1 VSKYFFVLLTIS
13 MTFHGISNGQD
24 YFRIKADFSVKISIN
39 DSTRSLTKGIVYYDK
54 NIKDLIYDISFPK
67 IEKWISKDTSLYKI
81 NNDSL
86 YQRVTIPSIN
96 EFTVFHLSLNAGLND
111 FGLKNSIYKIDK
123 VEKKENLVLS
133 YYKIPEKVN
142 IPIAQV
148 VIAKR
153 DNRLESVIMV
163 GEDQKILSK
172 QFFRNYIKIDA
183 FEFPQQII
191 QVLYTTG
198 SRVENYQVTEF
209 RNIKINDMT
218 NSNMY
223 QVNLK
228 KYE

>member
-1 VSKYFFVLLTIS
+1 MSKYFFVLLPLV
-13 MTFHGISNGQD
+13 MTFHGNCYGQD
-24 YFRIKADFSVKISIN
+24 YFRIKADFTVKISIN
-39 DSTRSLTKGIVYYDK
+39 DSTKSLTKGIVYYDK

-67 IEKWISKDTSLYKI
+67 IEKWISKDTSLYKVK
-81 NNDSL
+81 NDSL

-96 EFTVFHLSLNAGLND
+96 EFTVFHLALNAGLND
-111 FGLKNSIYKIDK
+111 FGLKNSIYKINK

-133 YYKIPEKVN
+133 YYNIPEKVS

-163 GEDQKILSK
+163 GKDQKILSK

-191 QVLYTTG
+191 QVLYTG
-198 SRVENYQVTEF
+198 SRVENYQVTDF

-218 NSNMY
+218 NINLY

>member
-1 VSKYFFVLLTIS
+1 VSKYFFVLLTIG

-24 YFRIKADFSVKISIN
+24 YFRIKGDFSVKISIN

-67 IEKWISKDTSLYKI
+67 IEKWISKDTSLYKV

-111 FGLKNSIYKIDK
+111 FGLKNSIYKINK
-123 VEKKENLVLS
+123 VEKKGDLVLS

-142 IPIAQV
+142 ILIDHV

-191 QVLYTTG
+191 QVLYTG
-198 SRVENYQVTEF
+198 SGDESYQVTDF
-209 RNIKINDMT
+209 RNVKINDMT
-218 NSNMY
+218 NSKLY
-223 QVNLK
+223 QINLK